1 LLGSTGH
8 RTGRG
13 SGARIAASVLLSGR
27 GDDLRKPWSLQAA
40 ARHAYEIAGLG
51 PDDLDVLEVH
61 DTTATSELHAYG
73 NLGLC
78 QPEDA
83 GRLILEG
90 ATCLGGRRPVNPSGG
105 LLARGHALGA
115 TGLAQ
120 VVELAWQ
127 LEGRCG
133 ARQVESARVA
143 LAENAGGWV
152 GWDVGARVVHL
163 LVR

>member
-1 LLGSTGH
+1 
-8 RTGRG
+8 
-13 SGARIAASVLLSGR
+13 
-27 GDDLRKPWSLQAA
+27 
-40 ARHAYEIAGLG
+40 
-51 PDDLDVLEVH
+51 
-61 DTTATSELHAYG
+61 
-73 NLGLC
+73 
-78 QPEDA
+78 
-83 GRLILEG
+83 
-90 ATCLGGRRPVNPSGG
+90 VNPSGG